1 MTTSSLLRPLGNS
14 GLRVHP
20 LCLGGNVFGWRTDRD
35 ASFAVLDAYVERGG
49 NFVDT
54 ADVYSKW
61 VTGNRGGESELII
74 GEWLKSRGCR
84 DAVVIASK
92 VGLGAEDL
100 EEGLSYDQVITG
112 CDASLRR
119 LGVETIDL
127 FYAHMDL
134 PEPALEETLSA
145 LAALQQAGKVRE
157 VAASNYTAPRLVEAL
172 DLQVA
177 HGWEPYVALQN
188 RLNLVA
194 RDEFGSDLQA
204 VCEQRGVGGAAHS
217 ALAAGFLTGKYRP
230 GQAVPAGEHA
240 ATIVSTFLADE
251 RNVALLAAADRVAA
265 RLGATVTQVALA
277 WALAHRGMACV
288 IASATTP
295 AQVEELFG
303 AVAVELGADDLA
315 ELGA

>member
-1 MTTSSLLRPLGNS
+1 MKTSSLLRPLGNS
-14 GLRVHP
+14 DLRVHP

-35 ASFAVLDAYVERGG
+35 ASFAVLDAYLEQGG

-54 ADVYSKW
+54 ADFYYKRVA
-61 VTGNRGGESELII
+61 GNRGGESERII

-84 DAVVIASK
+84 DRVIVASK

-100 EEGLSYDQVITG
+100 EEGLSYGQVIAG

-127 FYAHMDL
+127 YYAHKDL
-134 PEPALEETLSA
+134 PGAPLEETLSA
-145 LAALQQAGKVRE
+145 FAALQRAGKVRQ

-172 DLQVA
+172 DIQSTR
-177 HGWEPYVALQN
+177 GYPPYVALQN

-230 GQAVPAGEHA
+230 GQAAPAGEHA
-240 ATIVSTFLADE
+240 ATIVSSFLADE
-251 RNVALLAAADRVAA
+251 RNVAVLTAADRVAE
-265 RLGATVTQVALA
+265 RVGATVTQVALA
-277 WALAHRGMACV
+277 WALAQTGMACV
-288 IASATTP
+288 IASATSP
-295 AQVEELFG
+295 RQVDELFG
-303 AVAVELGADDLA
+303 AVAVELGPDDFA